1 MQSRGVGGKAIMAS
15 GTRRGAGRAAAAI
28 VVCAAF
34 IACGGSSGKN
44 QPSMSVSTN
53 QITVSATLADPA
65 PTATVE
71 IVITNPPSSGLYV
84 GANYTTNGID
94 TAALSGTSG
103 NTAAV
108 LVSFKFPAVLGVGK
122 YDDTLM
128 LAVCNDSQC
137 TSQIANSPQ
146 TVSVTYTVTSAP
158 LSLGSISPSTVVAGG
173 SGFSL
178 TANGSGFTA
187 ASTVQWNGSNRPTTY
202 LSPTQLTAQIAAA
215 DVGTPGTVTVTV
227 SDPGAGVSNGVAF
240 TIQTPAPLA
249 LTAIYPSSVV
259 AGGPDFVLT
268 VAGTGFGVSSS
279 VTWTGAPLPT
289 SYVSPTE
296 LTANVSAA
304 DIASPG
310 TVSIAVQNPGS
321 TSNALTLTIGA
332 PSKDAVSFLI
342 TPSHTGVVNFNSV
355 SFPAASTWSV
365 NLGGAPS
372 YAIIAAGKVFVTV
385 GVSGNSQLVALDQAT
400 GATAWGPI
408 SIAGPA
414 NAAYDGGIVFVL
426 SSTSGGP
433 GLLQA
438 FDAASGALKWSVLLT
453 GQYSF
458 SSAPTAANG
467 LVFTGGA
474 GVGGTLYAVNAANGA
489 IAWTQPV
496 ANGDS
501 STPAVTADGVYVT
514 YPCETY
520 DFRPETGAL
529 LWNNYTGC
537 SGGGG
542 ATPVVANSVI
552 YAPNGFGSYS
562 GMTFN
567 AETGTLLGSYAAD
580 NPPAI
585 GPQIGYFL
593 QSGTLR
599 GITLDNSTI
608 LWSFAGDGMLVT
620 SPIGVNQYVI
630 VGSSSGRLYALDGTT
645 GAQVWTVNL
654 GAALPAGAGWGSRMP
669 FSGLAAGDGL
679 LVVPAGNTLTAF
691 TLSTSP

>member
-1 MQSRGVGGKAIMAS
+1 MQARGVGGKAIMAS
-15 GTRRGAGRAAAAI
+15 RTRRGAGRAAAAI
-28 VVCAAF
+28 VALAALV
-34 IACGGSSGKN
+34 ACGGSSGKN

-71 IVITNPPSSGLYV
+71 IVITNPPSSSLYV

-173 SGFSL
+173 SGFTL

-202 LSPTQLTAQIAAA
+202 LSPT
-215 DVGTPGTVTVTV
+215 
-227 SDPGAGVSNGVAF
+227 
-240 TIQTPAPLA
+240 
-249 LTAIYPSSVV
+249 
-259 AGGPDFVLT
+259 
-268 VAGTGFGVSSS
+268 
-279 VTWTGAPLPT
+279 
-289 SYVSPTE
+289 E

-310 TVSIAVQNPGS
+310 TVLIAVQNLGS
-321 TSNALTLTIGA
+321 TSNALTLTVGA
-332 PSKDAVSFLI
+332 PSKDAVSFQI
-342 TPSHTGVVNFNSV
+342 TPSHTAVINFNSV

-426 SSTSGGP
+426 SSTSGSP

-501 STPAVTADGVYVT
+501 STPAVTVDGVYVT

-552 YAPNGFGSYS
+552 YAPNGFGSYD

-599 GITLDNSTI
+599 GITLANSTI
-608 LWSFAGDGMLVT
+608 LWSFAGDGTLVT

-630 VGSSSGRLYALDGTT
+630 IGSSSGTLYALDGTT

-679 LVVPAGNTLTAF
+679 LVVPAGNTLTTF